1 MKNWKVNW
9 RCVLL
14 GTGMGVLSMVCITAA
29 GAALMANGTVGM
41 ELLPH
46 WAAGILVAM
55 GIGGGLTALLGGGTP
70 ADAALTAA
78 GELVVLFALNGA
90 VGGGRMEGIG
100 VTMLALGGGC
110 GAAVLL
116 RLGQGRGVKRRRRP
130 RRKS

>member
-9 RCVLL
+9 RGVLL

-29 GAALMANGTVGM
+29 GAAVMANGVVDV

-46 WAAGILVAM
+46 WAAGILLAVGM
-55 GIGGGLTALLGGGTP
+55 TGGLTALLGGGTP

-90 VGGGRMEGIG
+90 LYGGQMEGIG
-100 VTMLALGGGC
+100 VTMLALAGGC

-116 RLGQGRGVKRRRRP
+116 RLGQGRGTKRRRRQ

>member
-14 GTGMGVLSMVCITAA
+14 GTGMGVLSMVCTTAA

-41 ELLPH
+41 EYMPH
-46 WAAGILVAM
+46 WAAGILMVM
-55 GIGGGLTALLGGGTP
+55 GICGGLTALLGGGTP

-78 GELVVLFALNGA
+78 GELVVLFALNA
-90 VGGGRMEGIG
+90 VFCGGRMEGIG
-100 VTMLALGGGC
+100 VTMLALCGGC

-116 RLGQGRGVKRRRRP
+116 RLGQGRGTKRRRRQ